1 VSPES
6 PWLRGPLVV
15 ALVLIVQEALLR
27 GLRIDG
33 VRPDL
38 LLGAGIVAALV
49 AGPDVGSVVA
59 FGGSLL
65 GDLFVNTPFGLSAL
79 VACVVAYVAGSI
91 QRGVNPNHRW
101 SVPVLT
107 AVGSATGVTVW
118 AALGTVLGLP
128 SLLNS
133 RLVVIVAVVATVNL
147 VVAAPLAVLMRWA
160 LTATSE
166 AGPTG
171 SARRLVA

>member
-1 VSPES
+1 
-6 PWLRGPLVV
+6 
-15 ALVLIVQEALLR
+15 
-27 GLRIDG
+27 
-33 VRPDL
+33 
-38 LLGAGIVAALV
+38 
-49 AGPDVGSVVA
+49 
-59 FGGSLL
+59 
-65 GDLFVNTPFGLSAL
+65 
-79 VACVVAYVAGSI
+79 
-91 QRGVNPNHRW
+91 
-101 SVPVLT
+101 
-107 AVGSATGVTVW
+107 VW